1 MREHT
6 TTHRFAR
13 VSKALV
19 MAALAVAATS
29 ASNAFAEDG
38 KCPPRFECST
48 RMRVLLAQGME
59 QSEGFR
65 VLVETIASHPGV
77 RLDLDLRRPKAGK
90 RAQSDLKVTGFY
102 EVSNGE
108 RFRRVTGVSGEVTV
122 PYASYGHKQIGLI
135 AHELAHVLIRL
146 RDGAPLPSMEEE
158 REANTIEKRVLA
170 ELKRSRAAN
179 AGG

>member
-13 VSKALV
+13 VSRTFA
-19 MAALAVAATS
+19 MAALAVATS
-29 ASNAFAEDG
+29 TAANAFAEGDT
-38 KCPPRFECST
+38 CPPRFECSS
-48 RMRVLLAQGME
+48 RIASLLADGME
-59 QSEGFR
+59 QSGTFR
-65 VLVETIASHPGV
+65 AMVETLGSHPGV
-77 RLDLDLRRPKAGK
+77 SLDLGLRRPKAGK
-90 RAQSDLKVTGFY
+90 RAQSDLRVSGYY

-108 RFRRVTGVSGEVTV
+108 RLRRVTGVSGEVSV
-122 PYASYGHKQIGLI
+122 PMASFSHKQIGLI

-146 RDGAPLPSMEEE
+146 RDGAQLPPDVEE